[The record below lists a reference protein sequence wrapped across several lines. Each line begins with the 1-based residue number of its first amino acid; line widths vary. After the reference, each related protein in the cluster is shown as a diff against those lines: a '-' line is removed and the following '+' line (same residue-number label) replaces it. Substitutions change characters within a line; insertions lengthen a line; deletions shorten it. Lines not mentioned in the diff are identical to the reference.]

1 MDSAVIRTGGK
12 QYVVTPGQKIKVE
25 KLDKKEGQ
33 EITFDEVLA
42 LQKGNSIEIGE
53 PLVKGAKVL
62 GKVLRQA
69 RRKKVIVFKYRREN
83 RYKLKKGHKQPFSE
97 IEITEIK

>member
-25 KLDKKEGQ
+25 KLDKKEGE

-42 LQKGNSIEIGE
+42 LQKGDSIEIGE

>member
-25 KLDKKEGQ
+25 KLDKKEGE

-42 LQKGNSIEIGE
+42 LQKGDSIEIGE

-97 IEITEIK
+97 IEIIEIK